1 MKKSIICKF
10 FILLTALFMLCGCSF
25 KEINRNLENSGK
37 LRVGMT
43 KEQVL
48 DIMGEPLRDVYF
60 HEENVWYYFVRIN
73 WYDCLYTRDECMPL
87 VFVNDK
93 LAGWGNE
100 YKARLDKIAP
110 AKPFTPPVQK

>member
-1 MKKSIICKF
+1 MKN
-10 FILLTALFMLCGCSF
+10 ILNLSLLVLSCLVLCGCSF
-25 KEINRNLENSGK
+25 KEINRNLDNSKK

-48 DIMGEPLRDVYF
+48 DIMGEPLRDASF
-60 HEENVWYYFVRIN
+60 HEENVWHYFVRIN
-73 WYDCLYTRDECMPL
+73 WYDGLYTRDECMPL

-100 YKARLDKIAP
+100 FKARMDTVAP
-110 AKPFTPPVQK
+110 MKKFVEPEVKK

>member
-1 MKKSIICKF
+1 MKTYLKIS
-10 FILLTALFMLCGCSF
+10 LFCAVIAVFCGCSF
-25 KEINRNLENSGK
+25 KEINRNLENSAK

-48 DIMGEPLRDVYF
+48 DIMGEPLRDAAF

-73 WYDCLYTRDECMPL
+73 WYDFLYTRDECMPL

-100 YKARLDKIAP
+100 FKARMDTVAPMKKFIAP
-110 AKPFTPPVQK
+110 EVKK

>member
-1 MKKSIICKF
+1 MKIISNISLFC
-10 FILLTALFMLCGCSF
+10 IITAILCGCSF
-25 KEINRNLENSGK
+25 KEINRNLDNSKK
-37 LRVGMT
+37 LRVGMN

-48 DIMGEPLRDVYF
+48 KIMGEPLRDAAF

-73 WYDCLYTRDECMPL
+73 WYDGLYTRDECMPL

-100 YKARLDKIAP
+100 FKARFDTVAP
-110 AKPFTPPVQK
+110 QKKFTPPAAK

>member
-1 MKKSIICKF
+1 MKLIIKLSLFC
-10 FILLTALFMLCGCSF
+10 IMTAIFCGCSF
-25 KEINRNLENSGK
+25 KEINRNLDNSKK

-48 DIMGEPLRDVYF
+48 DIMGEPLRDAAF
-60 HEENVWYYFVRIN
+60 HEENVWYYFIRIN
-73 WYDCLYTRDECMPL
+73 WYDGLYTRDECMPL

-100 YKARLDKIAP
+100 FKARLDTVAP
-110 AKPFTPPVQK
+110 AKKFTPPADK

>member
-1 MKKSIICKF
+1 MKSFVKF
-10 FILLTALFMLCGCSF
+10 FPLLIIVVMLCGCSF
-25 KEINRNLENSGK
+25 KEVRTNLENSQK

-48 DIMGEPLRDVYF
+48 DIMGEPLRDLQF

-73 WYDCLYTRDECMPL
+73 WYDGLYTRDECMPL
-87 VFVNDK
+87 VFENDK

-100 YKARLDKIAP
+100 YKARMDNVAPKKPFIAP
-110 AKPFTPPVQK
+110 EQK

>member
-1 MKKSIICKF
+1 MKAIVKTFFCIVFII
-10 FILLTALFMLCGCSF
+10 LFCGCSF
-25 KEINRNLENSGK
+25 KEINRNLDNSKK
-37 LRVGMT
+37 LRVGMS

-48 DIMGEPLRDVYF
+48 DVMGEPLRNVSF

-73 WYDCLYTRDECMPL
+73 WYDNLYTRDECMPL

-100 YKARLDKIAP
+100 YKARLDTVAP
-110 AKPFTPPVQK
+110 VKKFTVPEQD

>member
-1 MKKSIICKF
+1 MKIISKISLFC
-10 FILLTALFMLCGCSF
+10 IITAILCGCSF
-25 KEINRNLENSGK
+25 KEINRNLDNSKK
-37 LRVGMT
+37 LRVGMN

-48 DIMGEPLRDVYF
+48 SIMGEPLRDAAF

-73 WYDCLYTRDECMPL
+73 WYDGLYTRDECMPL

-100 YKARLDKIAP
+100 FKARFDTVAP
-110 AKPFTPPVQK
+110 VKKFTPPAVK